1 MTTTAGRHAL
11 PPYVQA
17 RIGRLHLAVPAGWV
31 AGAHASSEPLTALP
45 RRQGAVA
52 GLLATADGCVPV
64 VDLARWV
71 ALPAPSDFAAD
82 DDTALTEPAPCY
94 LTLRQGGQRLAIQV
108 DELLGLRRVGAD
120 QVQRLHHR
128 DDPDELFDAVL
139 PGAAPGDPM
148 ACVLEPQ
155 RLMRLLALWCED
167 TPTQSAAGNRAVDSQ
182 ATRPPRLALVRTASR
197 RIAVDMRHVAE
208 LMPTPL
214 LKTRLAP
221 GGASAGF
228 ADWRGG
234 TLAVLH
240 AGWLQGEPSTAASP
254 LCLVLRDDS
263 GRAVALP
270 VEELLGMADR
280 PTDTVAPDLG
290 APSWQGERWTDA
302 SGPVEQVHVPALL
315 DALPESALSQAGA
328 RAAPD
333 RRATNDR
340 PFFVLQAGR
349 TAALPVDEV
358 LAVVEAGSV
367 SDDQRT
373 LAWRGR
379 QLPLRGQPAADG
391 VVVVLQVAGEAVA
404 LRARRLLGL
413 VPAGAAEM
421 SALPGLPG
429 ARMLHLPTQA
439 ASYAVARASDLVPA

>member
-1 MTTTAGRHAL
+1 MTTTTAARTLA
-11 PPYVQA
+11 PYVQA

-31 AGAHASSEPLTALP
+31 AGAHASGEPLAALP
-45 RRQGAVA
+45 RHQGAIA

-71 ALPAPSDFAAD
+71 TLPAPGAAAAD
-82 DDTALTEPAPCY
+82 DDTALTEATPCY
-94 LTLRQGGQRLAIQV
+94 LTLRHDGRRLAIQV
-108 DELLGLRRVGAD
+108 DELLGLRRVRAD

-167 TPTQSAAGNRAVDSQ
+167 TPTPSAAGNRAVDSQ
-182 ATRPPRLALVRTASR
+182 ATRPPRLALVRTAGR

-240 AGWLQGEPSTAASP
+240 AGWLQGEPSMAASP
-254 LCLVLRDDS
+254 LSLVLRDAC
-263 GRAVALP
+263 GRALALP

-280 PTDTVAPDLG
+280 PTDTVAPDPG
-290 APSWQGERWTDA
+290 APGWQGERWTDA
-302 SGPVEQVHVPALL
+302 GGPVEQVLVPALL

-328 RAAPD
+328 RATPD
-333 RRATNDR
+333 RCATNDR
-340 PFFVLQAGR
+340 PYFVLQAGR

-358 LAVVEAGSV
+358 LAVVDAGSL
-367 SDDQRT
+367 SDDQQT
-373 LAWRGR
+373 LHWRGR
-379 QLPLRGQPAADG
+379 HLPLRGRPAAEG

-404 LRARRLLGL
+404 LRAQRLLGL

>member
-1 MTTTAGRHAL
+1 MTTSARNAL
-11 PPYVQA
+11 EPYVQA
-17 RIGRLHLAVPAGWV
+17 RIGRLHVAVPAGWV
-31 AGAHASSEPLTALP
+31 AGAHASGEPLTALP
-45 RRQGAVA
+45 RHQGAVA

-64 VDLARWV
+64 IDLARWV
-71 ALPAPSDFAAD
+71 ALPTPSDPTAD
-82 DDTALTEPAPCY
+82 DETALTEPAPCY

-167 TPTQSAAGNRAVDSQ
+167 TATHDAAATRVVASQ
-182 ATRPPRLALVRTASR
+182 AARAARLALLRTAGR
-197 RIAVDMRHVAE
+197 RIAVDMRHIAE
-208 LMPTPL
+208 LMPAPL
-214 LKTRLAP
+214 LKARLAP
-221 GGASAGF
+221 GGATVGF

-254 LCLVLRDDS
+254 LSLVLRDES

-270 VEELLGMADR
+270 VDELLGMADR
-280 PTDTVAPDLG
+280 PTDTVAPDPG
-290 APSWQGERWTDA
+290 APAWQGERWTDA
-302 SGPVEQVHVPALL
+302 GGPVEQVRVPALL
-315 DALPESALSQAGA
+315 DALPESALAQGGA
-328 RAAPD
+328 RATPD
-333 RRATNDR
+333 RCATNDR
-340 PFFVLQAGR
+340 PYFLLQAGR

-358 LAVVEAGSV
+358 LAVVDAGSL
-367 SDDQRT
+367 SDDQQT
-373 LAWRGR
+373 LHWRGR
-379 QLPLRGQPAADG
+379 ELPLRGQPAADG
-391 VVVVLQVAGEAVA
+391 VVVVLQVAGDAVA
-404 LRARRLLGL
+404 LRAQRLLGL
-413 VPAGAAEM
+413 VPAGAAEV
-421 SALPGLPG
+421 SALPGVPG

-439 ASYAVARASDLVPA
+439 ASYAVARADDLVPA